1 MYQFNEQGM
10 LKTLPKKQETYLT
23 NLMLRRGLL
32 SAGDSAFINLATLQS
47 LVPRSFLSIKIKDS
61 TAVDSLKLTMIL
73 ILTFKESWQSLNK
86 QIISVNK

>member
-32 SAGDSAFINLATLQS
+32 SAGDSIYKSSNA
-47 LVPRSFLSIKIKDS
+47 SI
-61 TAVDSLKLTMIL
+61 TGPAL
-73 ILTFKESWQSLNK
+73 F
-86 QIISVNK
+86 